1 MKFESSLTTLFR
13 NLRPVEKKKGG
24 ILIKKILRIYY
35 MQKQKLCYDRNDV
48 QIILLI
54 QYYI

>member
-1 MKFESSLTTLFR
+1 MITDNFIHKFESSR
-13 NLRPVEKKKGG
+13 GKKG

-35 MQKQKLCYDRNDV
+35 MQKQKLCYDRIDV